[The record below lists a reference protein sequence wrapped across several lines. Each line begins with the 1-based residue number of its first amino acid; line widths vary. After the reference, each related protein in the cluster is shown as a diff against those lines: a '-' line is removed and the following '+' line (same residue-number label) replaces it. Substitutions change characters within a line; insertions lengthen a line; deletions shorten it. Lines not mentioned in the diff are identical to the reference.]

1 MRNNFKKNHLKES
14 WNSVEVFYD
23 PEDEYFYDKMYEKT
37 QELEDLID
45 DLNSESSW
53 TLAMKKYFRVGEK
66 KQIDYQCLD
75 IFNSFESDG
84 KEGCIC
90 LVVPISF
97 NKYDIK
103 RFIKQGASK
112 YFKGEFDIINIEEN
126 KDNIF
131 DPKNNKEF
139 IITLDFENDL
149 TRLDLDEDLIPDET
163 IDGEAEVTH
172 RSNNRITDDDRDIEV
187 SHNEVS
193 RPPITR
199 QVGLDPRDQAVVDKL
214 VRIANDTKDA
224 IEKYYGVEVNQGAIV
239 ADMIQ
244 DLRLISGDINPEQLE
259 DTPINRLTKEM
270 YQMYDGFNNMIDDL
284 ISGITGTR
292 FERSKAERLT
302 QAIGS
307 LDSPNFSKRGIEQS
321 IASDRF
327 LTCVQN
333 GSIPFLPSNTQR
345 LALPESYRSHRR
357 IKRLRESKNQEKD
370 IISVLSQDPDFKF
383 TDKENKEYEK
393 EAEKHLIAIDSYD
406 LDQVEDEWKD
416 YGFTDDIPEDP
427 VDASI
432 WRALNDRRIDLLDDV
447 DNMTD
452 EEKEN
457 RFHDKLNDLN
467 LKLSDEWDESNFTR
481 DINEYLEE
489 NYKTDE
495 DYPDYPF
502 FTACSGKKD
511 RQGNILIEGRID
523 IPEKDEKYIQ
533 FTLQPT
539 RKINEG
545 LKGEKQVYIVKNN
558 LSEEVFEFINK

>member
-1 MRNNFKKNHLKES
+1 MKNNFRKRRLKES
-14 WNSVEVFYD
+14 ENYPDGFNPRELDYEV
-23 PEDEYFYDKMYEKT
+23 DENKVR
-37 QELEDLID
+37 LNDLID
-45 DLNSESSW
+45 DLNSEQSW
-53 TLAMKKYFRVGEK
+53 TLAIRKYFKPRKEDEEDYKCVDICERFSSKGE
-66 KQIDYQCLD
+66 
-75 IFNSFESDG
+75 
-84 KEGCIC
+84 EGCISVITPDC
-90 LVVPISF
+90 
-97 NKYDIK
+97 YDKSNIED
-103 RFIKQGASK
+103 FIENSASK
-112 YFKGEFDIINIEEN
+112 YFEGKFDIIGLEEN
-126 KDNIF
+126 EITD
-131 DPKNNKEF
+131 DGPERYKEF
-139 IITLDFENDL
+139 IVTLDFENDL
-149 TRLDLDEDLIPDET
+149 TILDLDEDFISDET

-187 SHNEVS
+187 GRNEV
-193 RPPITR
+193 RRAITR
-199 QVGLDPRDQAVVDKL
+199 EVGLDPRDQAVVDKL

-244 DLRLISGDINPEQLE
+244 DLRLISGDVDPEQLE

-270 YQMYDGFNNMIDDL
+270 YQMYDGFNNMIDEL

-357 IKRLRESKNQEKD
+357 ITRLRESKNNEKD

-383 TDKENKEYEK
+383 TDKENKEYER
-393 EAEKHLIAIDSYD
+393 EAEKHILAIDNYD
-406 LDQVEDEWKD
+406 LDEVEDEWKD

-452 EEKEN
+452 EEKES
-457 RFHDKLNDLN
+457 RFHDKLNDLD
-467 LKLSDEWDESNFTR
+467 LKLSDEWDESTFTR

-495 DYPDYPF
+495 EYPDYPF

-523 IPEKDEKYIQ
+523 IPDKDEKYIQ
-533 FTLQPT
+533 FTLKPT

-545 LKGEKQVYIVKNN
+545 LKGEKQIYIVTNN
-558 LSEEVFEFINK
+558 ISEEIFEFIDK